1 MSLIGNSLLLWALL
15 KHEDKTKAWNIF
27 LLNLTVSDLLFTMPL
42 PFWAVYQ
49 FHQWVF
55 GDLACKLLSGV
66 FFIGLYSYMFFLV
79 VITIDRYG
87 AVVTSTYSWQTRR
100 PLHAHFVSGGVWLVC
115 TAASIPD
122 VIFSETM
129 ETLGGTVCAGTP
141 RPLHVELLMYCI
153 QILLFF
159 LVPFSVITFC
169 YIKMWTI
176 IVRCRSSQ
184 KHKAAKLILGIV
196 IGFFVCWAPYNV
208 LFFLFSLKSLGWDAL
223 VLEKLHYAYYI
234 CHCLAYCHCCLNPI
248 FHIFGSRKF
257 RTYFFLI
264 SGSSRMDSYQ
274 LSLTTAPLSNGT
286 TTTDDYYYDYPNE
299 SLTFLDEDESW
310 EFGGV
315 FPGVLYCLV
324 FSLSLIGNSLLLW
337 ALLKHEDKTKA
348 WNIFLLNLTVSDLLF
363 TMPLPFWAVY
373 QFHQWVFG
381 DLACKLLSGVFF
393 IGLYSYM
400 FFLVVITIDRYGAV
414 VTSTYSWQTRRPLHA
429 HFVSGGVWLVCTAA
443 SIPDVIFSETMETL
457 GGTVCAGTPRPLHVE
472 LLMYCIQIL
481 LFFLV
486 PFSVITFCYI
496 KMWTIIVRCR
506 SSQKHKA
513 AKLILGIVIGFFVCW
528 APYNVLF
535 FLFSLKSLGWDA

>member
-1 MSLIGNSLLLWALL
+1 MQGKIKAEMDICEDSL
-15 KHEDKTKAWNIF
+15 
-27 LLNLTVSDLLFTMPL
+27 
-42 PFWAVYQ
+42 
-49 FHQWVF
+49 
-55 GDLACKLLSGV
+55 C
-66 FFIGLYSYMFFLV
+66 
-79 VITIDRYG
+79 
-87 AVVTSTYSWQTRR
+87 
-100 PLHAHFVSGGVWLVC
+100 
-115 TAASIPD
+115 
-122 VIFSETM
+122 
-129 ETLGGTVCAGTP
+129 
-141 RPLHVELLMYCI
+141 
-153 QILLFF
+153 
-159 LVPFSVITFC
+159 
-169 YIKMWTI
+169 
-176 IVRCRSSQ
+176 
-184 KHKAAKLILGIV
+184 
-196 IGFFVCWAPYNV
+196 
-208 LFFLFSLKSLGWDAL
+208 
-223 VLEKLHYAYYI
+223 
-234 CHCLAYCHCCLNPI
+234 
-248 FHIFGSRKF
+248 
-257 RTYFFLI
+257 
-264 SGSSRMDSYQ
+264 
-274 LSLTTAPLSNGT
+274 TAPLSNGT
-286 TTTDDYYYDYPNE
+286 GIFDNYSYDYPNE
-299 SLTFLDEDESW
+299 SWIFLEEDES
-310 EFGGV
+310 EKFGG
-315 FPGVLYCLV
+315 FFSGVLYCLV

-443 SIPDVIFSETMETL
+443 SIPDVLSSETMETL

-535 FLFSLKSLGWDA
+535 FLFSLKSLGWDALVLEKLHYAYYICHCLAYCHCCLNPIFHIFGSGKFRTYFSFVCGSSSHHQWTRSQPFTSRNSSQRTSVSHRTFVESAEEGKRA

>member
-1 MSLIGNSLLLWALL
+1 MQGKIKAEMDICEDSL
-15 KHEDKTKAWNIF
+15 
-27 LLNLTVSDLLFTMPL
+27 
-42 PFWAVYQ
+42 
-49 FHQWVF
+49 
-55 GDLACKLLSGV
+55 C
-66 FFIGLYSYMFFLV
+66 
-79 VITIDRYG
+79 
-87 AVVTSTYSWQTRR
+87 
-100 PLHAHFVSGGVWLVC
+100 
-115 TAASIPD
+115 
-122 VIFSETM
+122 
-129 ETLGGTVCAGTP
+129 
-141 RPLHVELLMYCI
+141 
-153 QILLFF
+153 
-159 LVPFSVITFC
+159 
-169 YIKMWTI
+169 
-176 IVRCRSSQ
+176 
-184 KHKAAKLILGIV
+184 
-196 IGFFVCWAPYNV
+196 
-208 LFFLFSLKSLGWDAL
+208 
-223 VLEKLHYAYYI
+223 
-234 CHCLAYCHCCLNPI
+234 
-248 FHIFGSRKF
+248 
-257 RTYFFLI
+257 
-264 SGSSRMDSYQ
+264 
-274 LSLTTAPLSNGT
+274 TAPLSNGT
-286 TTTDDYYYDYPNE
+286 GIFDNYSYDYPNE
-299 SLTFLDEDESW
+299 SWIFLEEDES
-310 EFGGV
+310 EKFGG
-315 FPGVLYCLV
+315 FFSGVLYCLV

-486 PFSVITFCYI
+486 PFSVIMFCYT

-535 FLFSLKSLGWDA
+535 FLFSLKSLGWDALVLEKLHYAYYICHCLAYCHCCLNPIFHIFGSRKFRTYFFLISGSSSHQLWRQNNITSRSSNQRMSVSNQTFV